1 MFQDDPEVLHLCV
14 RVCLCMS
21 LFGSACIN
29 NGVVCRER
37 RGREKERE
45 RVSELSGWGGVREG
59 RMDVFDG

>member
-1 MFQDDPEVLHLCV
+1 
-14 RVCLCMS
+14 MS